1 VAALI
6 VADTVIDLI
15 GRTPIVRLNH
25 RHQNEATILAKLEGY
40 NVSGS
45 VKDRAVKYMIEFAE
59 ASGQLTEDKTIIEAT
74 SGNTGISVAM
84 IAAAKG
90 YKTKI
95 LMSESVSVE
104 RRQII
109 QAYGADLVLTPGS
122 KGTGGAIEEKKRL
135 IMENPEEFVDL
146 GQFKNPVN
154 ILAHYQTLGREIIQQ
169 TNGNFHAIIV
179 GIGTGGTGVGLSMA
193 LKQHNSGIQIIG
205 VMPEI
210 GVRIQGLRNPYDENA
225 TELFQESRFDEIISI
240 QQNEVNKII
249 NTARRTA
256 KTEGLLI
263 GYSASA
269 ILYIAKRKAKRLGEG
284 KRIVAVLPDDGWKYL
299 STDLFRG

>member
-1 VAALI
+1 MI

>member
-1 VAALI
+1 MI

-15 GRTPIVRLNH
+15 GRTTIVRLNH

>member
-1 VAALI
+1 MI

-225 TELFQESRFDEIISI
+225 TELFQERRFDEIISI